1 VSPRTLAPDRG
12 EWGGTAAAVVLHVVL
27 IAALTTSLAHVP
39 PKPEPKPMEVEIVDS
54 PEVALTAAAPE
65 PAPAPAA
72 TAPEPSPVADPIP
85 EPAPQPTPMPPQPQP
100 VPTPPPPQPRPQPA
114 PQPTPKP
121 RPAPSPRPAPP
132 QPRPAPPQPRAAPKP
147 PQRPTSR
154 PLDGLTIPSAPR
166 RSQLGADFLKGLGSA
181 PSAKPAQSAASYSA
195 EAKASVASTIAAQ
208 AQRCANRQPFLG
220 EGADQLRLQ
229 VRLSFAK
236 SGNLL
241 RPPAIMAMDG
251 PSDLQAKYGDR
262 LEDQVRAIFADCA
275 PFRLPPELYDTGSG
289 GWKETVLRYRVRK

>member
-1 VSPRTLAPDRG
+1 VSARGLAPDRG

-54 PEVALTAAAPE
+54 PEVALTATAPA
-65 PAPAPAA
+65 PSPAPAA
-72 TAPEPSPVADPIP
+72 TSPEPSPVAEPTP
-85 EPAPQPTPMPPQPQP
+85 EPSPAPQPT
-100 VPTPPPPQPRPQPA
+100 
-114 PQPTPKP
+114 
-121 RPAPSPRPAPP
+121 PAPP
-132 QPRPAPPQPRAAPKP
+132 QPRPDPTPPQPQPRPTPAPQP
-147 PQRPTSR
+147 RPAPPRPATPQRPTAR

-181 PSAKPAQSAASYSA
+181 PSAKPASSAATYSA

-241 RPPAIMAMDG
+241 RPPAIMAVDG